1 MLYNKRGSQPAERPL
16 ETDEDL
22 RKIRSAYWTTRTH
35 NQDVYFTRYELTHA
49 NTPRLVKVPLSRIC
63 HGKLLRNKIKWEK
76 RRRGEGATRLDR
88 LARAKLVDL
97 ENSSLEASPLLRH

>member
-22 RKIRSAYWTTRTH
+22 RKKRSAFWTTRTQ
-35 NQDVYFTRYELTHA
+35 NLDLQFRRYELTHV
-49 NTPRLVKVPLSRIC
+49 NSPRIVKVPLSRIT
-63 HGKLLRNKIKWEK
+63 HQKLLVNKNKWFK

-88 LARAKLVDL
+88 LARAKLIDL
-97 ENSSLEASPLLRH
+97 ENSSLEALPLLR

>member
-1 MLYNKRGSQPAERPL
+1 MLSHKRGSQPAERPL

-22 RKIRSAYWTTRTH
+22 RKKRSAYWSTRV
-35 NQDVYFTRYELTHA
+35 NNLDLQFRRYELTHV
-49 NTPRLVKVPLSRIC
+49 NTPRIVPVPLSRIT
-63 HGKLLRNKIKWEK
+63 HQKLIVNKNKWFK

-97 ENSSLEASPLLRH
+97 EHSSLKAPPLLRQ